1 MENLSEPVE
10 KISVPL
16 TIPVQAYLRDHRIG
30 GRVVLP
36 AVEALQIAARSGPA
50 NAEIGFQ
57 SQKRALFRHPL
68 VIGDSA
74 VDIRMVHEQERYA
87 DGRCLSRLTTLL
99 SGRRMR
105 FTRSVEHLSV
115 WFAPA
120 DQKSAREA
128 GSEEGSKT
136 GARAANEDDSPSSAR
151 IRGVSFGSDKDSRRG
166 VDLAT
171 DPADLAPPTGVVFR
185 VPAERLYAD
194 LVPFGPAYR
203 NIRGDLLLAET
214 GVSATVYG
222 GDFPEA
228 VGRLGSP
235 FPLDAAMHAACAW
248 GQRYRNR
255 VVFPVGFD
263 RREIFSPAR
272 PRENYLCRI
281 HPLPDEKTFLRFN
294 ILICGP
300 DRKPVEA
307 VHGLAMKEIFAERS
321 APPDWIREGI
331 R

>member
-30 GRVVLP
+30 GRAVLP
-36 AVEALQIAARSGPA
+36 AVEVLQIAARSDPV
-50 NAEIGFQ
+50 NAEIGFH
-57 SQKRALFRHPL
+57 SQQRARFRHPL

-115 WFAPA
+115 WFASA
-120 DQKSAREA
+120 DQKSARET
-128 GSEEGSKT
+128 GSEEGS
-136 GARAANEDDSPSSAR
+136 NFPSTSAR
-151 IRGVSFGSDKDSRRG
+151 IREASFGSDKDFGWG
-166 VDLAT
+166 VDLGT
-171 DPADLAPPTGVVFR
+171 DPADLAPSTGVVFR

-248 GQRYRNR
+248 GQRYRSR

>member
-10 KISVPL
+10 KISIPL
-16 TIPVQAYLRDHRIG
+16 TIPVPVYLRDHRIG

-36 AVEALQIAARSGPA
+36 AVEALRIAAHSGSA
-50 NAEIGFQ
+50 NGEADVRRQEG
-57 SQKRALFRHPL
+57 ALFRHPL
-68 VIGDSA
+68 VINESA
-74 VDIRMVHEQERYA
+74 VEIRMVHEQERYA
-87 DGRCLSRLTTLL
+87 DGRRLSRLTTLL
-99 SGRRMR
+99 SGRRMP
-105 FTRSVEHLSV
+105 FTRRIEHLSV
-115 WFAPA
+115 WFASA
-120 DQKSAREA
+120 DHEAAREA
-128 GSEEGSKT
+128 GSEEGS
-136 GARAANEDDSPSSAR
+136 NFPSASAR
-151 IRGVSFGSDKDSRRG
+151 IRGASFGSGEDSGRG
-166 VDLAT
+166 VDFAT

-185 VPAERLYAD
+185 VPADRLYAD

-214 GVSATVYG
+214 GVSAIVYA

-248 GQRYRNR
+248 GQRYRDR
-255 VVFPVGFD
+255 IVFPVGFD
-263 RREIFSPAR
+263 RRRILSPTR
-272 PRENYLCRI
+272 SGGIYLCRI
-281 HPLPDEKTFLRFN
+281 RPLPERGSLLRFN

-307 VHGLAMKEIFAERS
+307 VYGLAMKEIFAERT

>member
-30 GRVVLP
+30 GRAVLP
-36 AVEALQIAARSGPA
+36 AVEALQIAARAGPA
-50 NAEIGFQ
+50 AGDFDPRRQE
-57 SQKRALFRHPL
+57 RALFRHPL

-115 WFAPA
+115 WFTSA
-120 DQKSAREA
+120 DQEARRET
-128 GSEEGSKT
+128 GGEEGS
-136 GARAANEDDSPSSAR
+136 NFPSASAR
-151 IRGVSFGSDKDSRRG
+151 IRGTSFGSGEDSGQG
-166 VDLAT
+166 VDFTT
-171 DPADLAPPTGVVFR
+171 DPADLTPPAGVVFR
-185 VPAERLYAD
+185 VSAERLYEE

-235 FPLDAAMHAACAW
+235 FPLDAAMHAACVW

-307 VHGLAMKEIFAERS
+307 VHGLAMKEIFAEKT
-321 APPDWIREGI
+321 APPVWIREGI

>member
-36 AVEALQIAARSGPA
+36 AVEALQIAALSGPA
-50 NAEIGFQ
+50 NAEIGFRI
-57 SQKRALFRHPL
+57 QKRALFRHPL
-68 VIGDSA
+68 VIGESA
-74 VDIRMVHEQERYA
+74 VEIRMVHEQERYA

-115 WFAPA
+115 WFASA
-120 DQKSAREA
+120 DQEAAREA
-128 GSEEGSKT
+128 GSEEGS
-136 GARAANEDDSPSSAR
+136 NFPSASAR
-151 IRGVSFGSDKDSRRG
+151 IRGAPFGSGEDSGQRMDSPP
-166 VDLAT
+166 DLT
-171 DPADLAPPTGVVFR
+171 PDADAVFR
-185 VPAERLYAD
+185 VPAERLYAE

-203 NIRGDLLLAET
+203 NIRGDLLLTET
-214 GVSATVYG
+214 GISATVYG

-248 GQRYRNR
+248 GQRYRGR

-272 PRENYLCRI
+272 TRENYLCRI

-294 ILICGP
+294 ILIRGP

-307 VHGLAMKEIFAERS
+307 IHGLAMKEIFAKRS
-321 APPDWIREGI
+321 VPPDWIREGI